1 MTTDTSAEALERQRF
16 EEWITSPPFE
26 KDVQIMGAEAA
37 WPGDYLSYEV
47 QLAWCA
53 WKAALA
59 AEKRRAREGVN
70 DDIEARLDTV
80 LAAMRRLY
88 LHYKDQ
94 PCGTDFGRMVRLL
107 ELAQQKRALYEL
119 AQQSQEL
126 GLYEDTDHD

>member
-1 MTTDTSAEALERQRF
+1 MKSDTSAEALE
-16 EEWITSPPFE
+16 
-26 KDVQIMGAEAA
+26 
-37 WPGDYLSYEV
+37 
-47 QLAWCA
+47 QLAKGMGFEDQVA
-53 WKAALA
+53 HYDAMIDAILAIA
-59 AEKRRAREGVN
+59 AEKRRAREGVT